1 MGKITSA
8 LNIIILMRQHKYHMQ
23 PFINILER
31 VVQLK
36 IRNLIIIDDETVD
49 FSDLDEKKR
58 KEITMQLNERAAV
71 QIGYEKSLKQKSKK

>member
-1 MGKITSA
+1 M
-8 LNIIILMRQHKYHMQ
+8 
-23 PFINILER
+23 
-31 VVQLK
+31 K